1 MNKVQ
6 RNILKDIIIRERICF
21 HNRDDYKM
29 IKEGAHEFE
38 SLYYMYTDGAIGL
51 FLKGPVPNGI
61 NEGTKTNGHYLLEKM
76 TEIAAKYV
84 QKPSHR
90 FELDIPLTLEKCK
103 RAVEQWVRG
112 ADITESEAPTLQF
125 SATWKDQTVDAC
137 YNADFLE
144 CLLTLLP
151 PDKTK
156 FFVTSEP
163 FNRDRANVLVGIPKG
178 GKDFAPCGF
187 LLPTK
192 PDKFT
197 KNLSCI

>member
-1 MNKVQ
+1 MNKAQ
-6 RNILKDIIIRERICF
+6 KEILKDIIMRERACF
-21 HNRDDYKM
+21 QNRAGYRK

-61 NEGTKTNGHYLLEKM
+61 NEGTKTNGHCLLEKT

-103 RAVEQWVRG
+103 QTVEQWRRS

-125 SATWKDQTVDAC
+125 SATWNEQTVDAC

-163 FNRDRANVLVGIPKG
+163 FVDSRASILVGVPKD

-197 KNLSCI
+197 KNLSCL